1 MGLSELRCETETMKK
16 GFRISKLIS
25 FNIST
30 HFHHQNIHHADP
42 PLLLRLFSSSSYNN
56 RSNDGYAG
64 GRPPPRRRS
73 GDAHNSSNRTASSS
87 RLSGY
92 IDDNDEY
99 RGRGHGG
106 GRRDFDT
113 NRKPNYGNDSRYR
126 HSNRASPEVNRTDR
140 IVNKK
145 PEGNSSYVPFDDGD
159 DDDDENPQFS
169 LANRNRRVTDNK
181 VLDVD
186 GFLDK
191 FKLGF
196 DEEQNKI
203 KSEKLNS
210 SGGTGEG
217 EMAAED
223 VALPQPPP
231 PEDADEI
238 FRKMKETGLIPNAV
252 AMLHGLCSDG
262 LVQDALKLF
271 GVMRERGSIPEVVV
285 YTAVV
290 EGFCKAQNPDEAIR
304 IFRKMQNNGIVPNA
318 FSYGVLVQ
326 GLIKVGRLDDGFE
339 FCLEMV
345 EAGHS
350 PNLAT
355 FTGLVNCFCR
365 ERGLE
370 SAQIVISKLKDKGFG
385 FDEKV
390 LRDFMEKKG
399 PFLPMVWEAIFGKK
413 DSQMF

>member
-1 MGLSELRCETETMKK
+1 MMK
-16 GFRISKLIS
+16 GFRVSYLIS
-25 FNIST
+25 FNISDY
-30 HFHHQNIHHADP
+30 FRHHQSLSRTSHHVDS

-73 GDAHNSSNRTASSS
+73 GDGHSTSNRAPSSS
-87 RLSGY
+87 RLSGF
-92 IDDNDEY
+92 IDDNDDRAGGEY
-99 RGRGHGG
+99 RGRGHRG

-113 NRKPNYGNDSRYR
+113 NRKPNYDNDSKYR
-126 HSNRASPEVNRTDR
+126 PSNRTDNR
-140 IVNKK
+140 KS
-145 PEGNSSYVPFDDGD
+145 EGNSSYAPFDD
-159 DDDDENPQFS
+159 DEQNPQFS
-169 LANRNRRVTDNK
+169 RRNPSRRVNDDK
-181 VLDVD
+181 IQDVD
-186 GFLDK
+186 GFLDR

-196 DEEQNKI
+196 DQEQNKPN
-203 KSEKLNS
+203 SDKLDS
-210 SGGTGEG
+210 SRATGEG
-217 EMAAED
+217 EVVAEEPSPPP
-223 VALPQPPP
+223 LPTP

-262 LVQDALKLF
+262 LVQDAMKLF
-271 GVMRERGSIPEVVV
+271 GVMRERGSIPEVVI

-290 EGFCKAQNPDEAIR
+290 EGFCKANKPDEAIR
-304 IFRKMQNNGIVPNA
+304 IFRKKQNNGVVPNA

-326 GLIKVGRLDDGFE
+326 GLVKGKQLDDALE

-345 EAGHS
+345 EAGHL

-355 FTGLVNCFCR
+355 FTGLVNSFCR

-370 SAQIVISKLKDKGFG
+370 SAQIMIRNLKDKGFG
-385 FDEKV
+385 FDEKGV
-390 LRDFMEKKG
+390 RDFMEKKG

-413 DSQMF
+413 DSEMF